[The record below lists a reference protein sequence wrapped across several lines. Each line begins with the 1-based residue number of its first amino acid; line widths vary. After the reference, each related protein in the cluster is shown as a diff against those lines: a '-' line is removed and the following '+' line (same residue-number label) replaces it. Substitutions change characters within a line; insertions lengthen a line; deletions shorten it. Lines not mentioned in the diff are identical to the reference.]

1 MAIIITAAAIAMLII
16 GFTLI
21 LRAGPI
27 PEKSESNGPKQ

>member
-21 LRAGPI
+21 LRTGPI
-27 PEKSESNGPKQ
+27 PENAESSSEKQ

>member
-27 PEKSESNGPKQ
+27 PENSESSSEKQ

>member
-21 LRAGPI
+21 LRGGSI
-27 PEKSESNGPKQ
+27 PEKAETNSENR

>member
-21 LRAGPI
+21 LRPGPI
-27 PEKSESNGPKQ
+27 PENAESRGEKQ